1 MTSLKILGFFAII
14 IKQVNS
20 MLLWLKHRRRQNLV
34 RILETHS
41 PIGSQPN
48 SAQALSL
55 LHFGRKAWLWLARAH
70 SKSEWLKNKYMF
82 LVTIFFCGFQSLEQ
96 SLKATHFLSGKSN
109 LPDEECYVIS
119 AFSKILKFVS
129 QV

>member
-70 SKSEWLKNKYMF
+70 SKSEW
-82 LVTIFFCGFQSLEQ
+82 
-96 SLKATHFLSGKSN
+96 
-109 LPDEECYVIS
+109 
-119 AFSKILKFVS
+119 
-129 QV
+129 